1 MARTQ
6 NLLTDVKAKSAL
18 AAGRH
23 SDGGGLYLS
32 VSPKG
37 AKSWVFMWSRMEPSL
52 TGALK
57 QKRVEMGLGGY
68 PALSLQKARVLAG
81 NHRTALADGR
91 DPLAEKKRAAEPTFA
106 ECADQ
111 FLNSMETGWRNEKHR
126 AQWRMTIGPAYCAVL
141 QTKRVSQID
150 TNDVLKVLTPIW
162 ATKPETASRIR
173 GRIERVLEFAKAKE
187 WRTGDNPALWRGH
200 IRGVLPVRKSE
211 TKGHHAAMAYS
222 DLPAFVERLRGAQAL
237 AARALELLILTA
249 ARSGEVLGAKWPEFD
264 LEAGVWTVP
273 ALRMKAKRLHRVP
286 LSKAA
291 VAVLK
296 PLYDIRVS
304 EFVFPGQVEGKSLSG
319 TAMEMLLRRMKIED
333 ATVHGFRSSF
343 RDWVSEETHFA
354 REIAEA
360 ALAHSVGDQ
369 TERAYRRGDALEKR
383 RALMEAW
390 AGYCEAADRA
400 TGANVVA
407 LHG

>member
-6 NLLTDVKAKSAL
+6 NLLTDIKAKSAL
-18 AAGRH
+18 KAGRH
-23 SDGGGLYLS
+23 LDGDGLYLN

-37 AKSWVFMWSRMEPSL
+37 AKSWVFMWARLEPNQA
-52 TGALK
+52 GVLK

-68 PALSLQKARVLAG
+68 PALSLQKARALAN
-81 NHRTALADGR
+81 NHRAALADGR

-106 ECADQ
+106 DCADQ
-111 FLNSMETGWRNEKHR
+111 FLNSMESGWRNEKHR
-126 AQWRMTIGPAYCAVL
+126 AQWRSTLGPAYCAVL
-141 QTKRVSQID
+141 QNKRVSQID
-150 TNDVLKVLTPIW
+150 TNDVLKVLVPIW
-162 ATKPETASRIR
+162 AVKPETASRIR
-173 GRIERVLEFAKAKE
+173 GRIERVLEYAKAKE

-200 IRGVLPVRKSE
+200 LRGVLPARKAE

-222 DLPAFVERLRGAQAL
+222 DLPAFMTRLRGAEAL
-237 AARALELLILTA
+237 AGRALELLILTA
-249 ARSGEVLGAKWPEFD
+249 ARSGEILGAKWPEFD

-291 VAVLK
+291 LAVLR
-296 PLYDIRVS
+296 PLYETRISD
-304 EFVFPGQVEGKSLSG
+304 FVFAGQVKGKSLSG
-319 TAMEMLLRRMKIED
+319 MAMEMLLRRMKIEN

-343 RDWVSEETHFA
+343 RDWVSEETHFP

-360 ALAHSVGDQ
+360 ALAHTVGDQ

-390 AGYCEAADRA
+390 AGHCEAV
-400 TGANVVA
+400 TGGNVVR
-407 LHG
+407 LERK